1 MYGKAEVSLK
11 DGKLF
16 LQFLPTPTFRGELN
30 HYQYDMFYID
40 WEDEFLTRGWVKFDM
55 NFNSDIRKMTFE
67 VPNSPDFIF
76 TELLF
81 EKLPEKK

>member
-16 LQFLPTPTFRGELN
+16 LQFLPSPTFRGELK
-30 HYQYDMFYID
+30 HYHYDTFYID

-55 NFNSDIRKMTFE
+55 NFNAEVTKFTIE

-81 EKLPEKK
+81 EKTR